1 MTKKPTQKDLWT
13 NQMLEFLH
21 QYFIGIS
28 NLTCTET
35 ICPLMLNWGDL
46 ESKNS
51 KKGKA
56 ALYLISHKQWIT
68 TDLIAYEEN
77 DLGGYSD
84 IEILF
89 RSGKTMRTKPEYEAE
104 QVKVSGY
111 THKPK
116 PKERSLGSFSP
127 EKVREIF
134 LKDSEVVLFFNN
146 SAKTANL
153 EEAEEIYLNELWEL
167 KQKIKWDQEKSKKK
181 VFLFCENE
189 VSDEAQTRKIDAAEN
204 KDYLFYI
211 ANPGTTNEIKNYE
224 VYSPSK
230 GPEERNRLYQDFKEE
245 FSELRRVYGI
255 RHLTSKKEDRQN
267 NPEIE
272 LNESQFIALERDK
285 YRERIKSIREFEQK
299 GGCPGKHTLSYGGYA
314 EHQEA
319 LELEQ
324 AVEKDPTQKLEA
336 EWEQIKKGSE
346 EPKDK
351 DHDKH

>member
-1 MTKKPTQKDLWT
+1 MNKPTQQQLWT

-28 NLTCTET
+28 QITCTET
-35 ICPLMLNWGDL
+35 SCPLVLNWGDL

-51 KKGKA
+51 KQGKS

-84 IEILF
+84 IEIKL
-89 RSGKTMRTKPEYEAE
+89 RSGTTRRMKPSYETPA
-104 QVKVSGY
+104 KVSGY
-111 THKPK
+111 THHQPK
-116 PKERSLGSFSP
+116 K
-127 EKVREIF
+127 EIF

-146 SAKTANL
+146 SNKAPNL
-153 EEAEEIYLNELWEL
+153 EEAETIYLNDLWAL
-167 KQKIKWDQEKSKKK
+167 KEKIKWDQDKSKKK
-181 VFLFCENE
+181 VFLFCENNPG
-189 VSDEAQTRKIDAAEN
+189 DETQARKIDAAE

-272 LNESQFIALERDK
+272 LNEAQFVALERDK
-285 YRERIKSIREFEQK
+285 WRERMKSIREFEAK
-299 GGCPGKHTLSYGGYA
+299 GGCNGKHVLSYGSYQ

-324 AVEKDPTQKLEA
+324 AVQEPTTEELEQK
-336 EWEQIKKGSE
+336 WEQIKKDKEGNEASE
-346 EPKDK
+346 DK
-351 DHDKH
+351 

>member
-1 MTKKPTQKDLWT
+1 MNNNKKPTQQQLWT

-35 ICPLMLNWGDL
+35 ICPLVLNWGDL
-46 ESKNS
+46 E
-51 KKGKA
+51 KKQSQAGKA
-56 ALYLISHKQWIT
+56 SLYLISHKQWIT

-89 RSGKTMRTKPEYEAE
+89 RSGKTMRTKPTEYEVTE
-104 QVKVSGY
+104 QAKVSGY
-111 THKPK
+111 THQPQPAK
-116 PKERSLGSFSP
+116 
-127 EKVREIF
+127 EIF

-153 EEAEEIYLNELWEL
+153 EEAETIYLNDLWEL
-167 KQKIKWDQEKSKKK
+167 KQKIKRDQEKSKKK
-181 VFLFCENE
+181 VFLFCENDPG
-189 VSDEAQTRKIDAAEN
+189 DETQARKIDAAE

-285 YRERIKSIREFEQK
+285 YRERIKSIKEFETK

-319 LELEQ
+319 LELEE
-324 AVEKDPTQKLEA
+324 AVEEKDPTQRLET
-336 EWEQIKKGSE
+336 EWNQIKQELDQK
-346 EPKDK
+346 PKK
-351 DHDKH
+351 DHE